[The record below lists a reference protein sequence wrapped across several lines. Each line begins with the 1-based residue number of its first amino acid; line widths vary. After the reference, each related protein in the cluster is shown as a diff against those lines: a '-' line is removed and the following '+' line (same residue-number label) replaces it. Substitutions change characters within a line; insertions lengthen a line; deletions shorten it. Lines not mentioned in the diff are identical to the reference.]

1 MPSKIKTLL
10 TSIVFV
16 GASFT
21 FANAAEINL
30 PGFTGTAN
38 TTVTTGL
45 SVRIERNC
53 LTEPG
58 AVSVTET

>member
-1 MPSKIKTLL
+1 MYILEIFFLGKNAIKAKNVR

-21 FANAAEINL
+21 IANAAEINL

-45 SVRIERNC
+45 SVVLKEI
-53 LTEPG
+53 
-58 AVSVTET
+58 